1 MECAPFI
8 SVIKNLLFNQGA
20 SVSSSLI
27 KVPADV
33 VASLKTSLVVDPNS
47 FNSSVDIITTNSNCG
62 IANFPSSKIIGGFEA
77 VRNEFPWQIFLVIYF
92 AGGNSPAG
100 GGDGFYCGATLI
112 SNQWV
117 LTAAHCIH
125 GYINQYL

>member
-1 MECAPFI
+1 
-8 SVIKNLLFNQGA
+8 VT
-20 SVSSSLI
+20 
-27 KVPADV
+27 
-33 VASLKTSLVVDPNS
+33 SLKTSLVVDPNS
-47 FNSSVDIITTNSNCG
+47 FNSSVDITTNSNCG
-62 IANFPSSKIIGGFEA
+62 IANFPSSFNKIIGGFEA

-92 AGGNSPAG
+92 TVENSPAG

-125 GYINQYL
+125 EYIHIYITDLIRLKNNIK